1 MIHSPRLTRKPIK
14 IDENGYLNISELLA
28 EMKLEGK
35 DCLAYAPSGDRKI
48 TLAIKPST
56 GTQQG
61 ATKNICNV
69 SNIAW
74 PSVEEGLTT
83 TREIITL

>member
-35 DCLAYAPSGDRKI
+35 DCLAYGPSGDRKI

-56 GTQQG
+56 GSQQG
-61 ATKNICNV
+61 ATKI
-69 SNIAW
+69 
-74 PSVEEGLTT
+74 SVTSAILRGGPWKKD
-83 TREIITL
+83 